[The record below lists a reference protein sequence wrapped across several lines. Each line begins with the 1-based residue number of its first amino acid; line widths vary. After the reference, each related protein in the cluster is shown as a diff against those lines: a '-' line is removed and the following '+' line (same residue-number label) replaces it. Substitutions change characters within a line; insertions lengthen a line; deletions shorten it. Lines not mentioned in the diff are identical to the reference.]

1 MYATYK
7 ILPYTIHMK
16 EKTSI
21 RYFNKKPV
29 RSRWDSESS
38 SWLVCAI
45 DLIDAVVETSNPR
58 IYWYAIKRRNSEL
71 STNCKQLKMTASDG
85 KQYATDCLTNKGI
98 DCLLDVLPGKQRHIL
113 KEWFKGNNDPLDK
126 QSKKKAYDLIESGI
140 INDIE
145 IGTAKGLQQ
154 IHSYLFDGLYDFAGK
169 IRNKNISKNGFMF
182 ANALYLPEILKEI
195 DAMPEKTIQQII
207 DKYVEMN
214 NAHPF
219 MEGNGRSTRIWL
231 NQILI
236 RSLKKCVDWSKIDKN
251 DYLEAMSISPS
262 DPSKILKLISESL
275 TDDFNNRELVIK
287 GIDYSYYYEE
297 IE

>member
-1 MYATYK
+1 
-7 ILPYTIHMK
+7 MK

-29 RSRWDSESS
+29 RSRWDEESS

-45 DLIDAVVETSNPR
+45 DLIDAVVETTNPR
-58 IYWYAIKRRNSEL
+58 IYWYAIKRRNIEL
-71 STNCKQLKMTASDG
+71 STNCKQLKMTAADG
-85 KQYATDCLTNKGI
+85 KLYDTDCLTIKGI
-98 DCLLDVLPGKQRHIL
+98 DSLLDVLPGKKRVVL
-113 KEWFKGNNDPLDK
+113 KEWLKGNNDPLDE

-145 IGTAKGLQQ
+145 VGTTKGLQQ

-169 IRNKNISKNGFMF
+169 IRSKNISKGGFMF
-182 ANALYLPEILKEI
+182 TNALYLPDILKQI
-195 DAMPEKTIQQII
+195 DNMPENTIQEIV

-214 NAHPF
+214 IAHPF

-231 NQILI
+231 DQILI
-236 RSLKKCVDWSKIDKN
+236 HSLKKCVDWSNIDKSN
-251 DYLEAMSISPS
+251 YLEAMRISPS
-262 DPSKILKLISESL
+262 DSSKIFKLISESL
-275 TDDFNNRELVIK
+275 TDDFTNRELIIK

>member
-1 MYATYK
+1 
-7 ILPYTIHMK
+7 MK

-29 RSRWDSESS
+29 RSRWDEESC

-45 DLIDAVVETSNPR
+45 DLIDAVVETTNPR
-58 IYWYAIKRRNSEL
+58 IYWYAIKRRNIEL
-71 STNCKQLKMTASDG
+71 STNCKQLKMTAADG
-85 KQYATDCLTNKGI
+85 KLYDTDCLTIKGI
-98 DCLLDVLPGKQRHIL
+98 DSLLDVLPGKQRLVL
-113 KEWFKGNNDPLDK
+113 KEWLKENNGPLDE

-145 IGTAKGLQQ
+145 VGTTKGLQQ
-154 IHSYLFDGLYDFAGK
+154 IHSYLFDGLYDFAGT
-169 IRNKNISKNGFMF
+169 IRNKNISKGGFMF
-182 ANALYLPEILKEI
+182 ANALYLPDILKQI
-195 DAMPEKTIQQII
+195 DNMPENTIQEMV

-214 NAHPF
+214 IAHPF

-231 NQILI
+231 DQILI
-236 RSLKKCVDWSKIDKN
+236 HSLKKCVDWSNIDKSN
-251 DYLEAMSISPS
+251 YLEAMRISPS
-262 DPSKILKLISESL
+262 DSSKIFKLISESL
-275 TDDFNNRELVIK
+275 TDDFSNRELIIK

>member
-1 MYATYK
+1 
-7 ILPYTIHMK
+7 MK

-29 RSRWDSESS
+29 RSKWDEESS

-45 DLIDAVVETSNPR
+45 DLIDAVVDTSNPR

-71 STNCKQLKMTASDG
+71 STNCKQLKMTAADG
-85 KQYATDCLTNKGI
+85 KLYDTDCLTIKGI
-98 DCLLDVLPGKQRHIL
+98 DSLLDILPGKQRSVL
-113 KEWFKGNNDPLDK
+113 KEWFKGNNDPLDE

-140 INDIE
+140 IKDIE
-145 IGTAKGLQQ
+145 VGTTKGLQK

-169 IRNKNISKNGFMF
+169 IRNKNISKGGFMF
-182 ANALYLPEILKEI
+182 ASALYLPEILKQI
-195 DAMPEKTIQQII
+195 DKMPENTIQEIV

-214 NAHPF
+214 IAHPF

-231 NQILI
+231 DQMLI
-236 RSLKKCVDWSKIDKN
+236 RSLQKCVDWSKIDKN
-251 DYLEAMSISPS
+251 DYLSAMKASPS
-262 DPSKILKLISESL
+262 DASNIFKLINKSL
-275 TDDFNNRELVIK
+275 TDDFENRELIIK

-297 IE
+297 VE

>member
-1 MYATYK
+1 
-7 ILPYTIHMK
+7 MK

-29 RSRWDSESS
+29 RSRWDEESS

-45 DLIDAVVETSNPR
+45 DLIDAVVETTNPR
-58 IYWYAIKRRNSEL
+58 IYWYAIKRRNIEL
-71 STNCKQLKMTASDG
+71 STNCKQLKMTAADG
-85 KQYATDCLTNKGI
+85 KLYDTDCLTIKGI
-98 DCLLDVLPGKQRHIL
+98 DSLLDVLPGKQRLVL
-113 KEWFKGNNDPLDK
+113 KEWLKGNNDPLDE

-145 IGTAKGLQQ
+145 VGTTKGLQQ

-169 IRNKNISKNGFMF
+169 IRNKNISKGGFMF
-182 ANALYLPEILKEI
+182 ANALYLPDTLKQI
-195 DAMPEKTIQQII
+195 DNMPENTIQEIV

-214 NAHPF
+214 IAHPF

-231 NQILI
+231 DQILI
-236 RSLKKCVDWSKIDKN
+236 HSLKKCVDWSNIDKSN
-251 DYLEAMSISPS
+251 YLEAMRISPS
-262 DPSKILKLISESL
+262 DSSKIFKLISESL
-275 TDDFNNRELVIK
+275 TDDFSNRELIIK